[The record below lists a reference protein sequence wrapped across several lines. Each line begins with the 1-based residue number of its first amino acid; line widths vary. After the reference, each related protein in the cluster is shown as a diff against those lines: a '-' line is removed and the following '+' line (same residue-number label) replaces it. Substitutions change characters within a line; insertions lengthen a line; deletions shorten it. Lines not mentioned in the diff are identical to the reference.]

1 MPQIPFPM
9 PPLFITA
16 VKDIYAIKTFENCLA
31 FYLAK
36 YTVNISALQHYSS
49 FSKSRG
55 VLLYHGPVVTRA
67 HIGRTTLP
75 SFNMVEPDASGK
87 FSASVCLTEDDIPGA
102 KLPKASP
109 EECNCWMLR
118 C

>member
-36 YTVNISALQHYSS
+36 YTVNISALQHYC
-49 FSKSRG
+49 FPQ
-55 VLLYHGPVVTRA
+55 L
-67 HIGRTTLP
+67 
-75 SFNMVEPDASGK
+75 
-87 FSASVCLTEDDIPGA
+87 
-102 KLPKASP
+102 
-109 EECNCWMLR
+109 
-118 C
+118 